1 MEIAELN
8 LYISGNKRYAGYA
21 KACKLYEALRKP
33 AEGEYDFEA
42 INERRPAE
50 SAKVQ
55 EYRAKIWVELSKEV
69 ISQIT
74 TNLSKIRR
82 SSDWSVTFDKKAVPA
97 SIPENETLQA
107 YTEKYFP
114 FYTTYESYVFSVLL
128 KNYLIDP
135 NAVILIA
142 PLNIEVQ
149 PNEYLKP
156 YPVIFNTH
164 QVLDFVENQ
173 YAVIEIKKK
182 RPNGGVEDKEYLVI
196 DTEFITRYKPNGNGY
211 AESERYE
218 HNLGVMPA
226 FRMRGRFYK
235 DYDNIDRPGRHT
247 VNESP
252 IQTVAPRLKEFDR
265 EYSDLQA
272 EVVQHIHSESW
283 QWATQ
288 LCKVCENNGVS
299 TGKIVDKKTKKQ
311 TICPQCHGSGQV
323 AASPYSQMVVRP
335 SKSNM
340 GEQPAPIPPKGYITK
355 PVDIVKIQD
364 ERCEKHAYKALCSIN
379 MQFLMQV
386 PQNQSGYAKDVDREE
401 LNNFAYG
408 IAEDIVWM
416 MDRSYWLFAKY
427 RYRVKSDGSSL
438 SDEEIA
444 KLVPKIAVP
453 EKFDL
458 ISSNYLLVEMKSAQE
473 AKVHPLIFAQLNY
486 EYASKAFY
494 NEPEISAM
502 LKLSMRLDPLPGLSD
517 DEKMTRLSNY
527 GITELDYIIS
537 CNIWQFT
544 QRAIEENKDFYGM
557 PMKEQKA
564 IMRTY
569 ATEIQSQQEALKE
582 SEQKENTLPEVSANG
597 VNGG

>member
-1 MEIAELN
+1 MELAQLQE
-8 LYISGNKRYAGYA
+8 YINGKRYAGYE
-21 KACKLYEALRKP
+21 KACTLYEGLRKP
-33 AEGEYDFEA
+33 AEGEYDFDA
-42 INERRPAE
+42 IRERRPAE
-50 SAKVQ
+50 SEKVQ
-55 EYRAKIWVELSKEV
+55 AYRAKIWVELSKEI

-82 SSDWSVTFDKKAVPA
+82 SSDWSVTFDKDVPP
-97 SIPENETLQA
+97 SVPEKETLQA

-114 FYTTYESYVFSVLL
+114 FYTTFESYVFSVLL

-135 NAVILIA
+135 NAVIMIA
-142 PLNIEVQ
+142 PLNYDVEA
-149 PNEYLKP
+149 NEYLKP

-164 QVLDFVENQ
+164 QVLDYVENE

-182 RPNGGVEDKEYLVI
+182 NVAGGVEQKEYVVI
-196 DTEFITRYKPNGNGY
+196 DSEFITTWRITGNKGGY
-211 AESERYE
+211 QKDEYA

-226 FRMRGRFYK
+226 FRMRGRFFK
-235 DYDNIDRPGRHT
+235 SYDNIGRYGKHT

-252 IQTVAPRLKEFDR
+252 IQTVAPRLKEYDR

-272 EVVQHIHSESW
+272 EVVQHIHSERW
-283 QWATQ
+283 QYTTQ
-288 LCKVCENNGVS
+288 QCPSCKVGNIS
-299 TGKIVDKKTKKQ
+299 TGNVTDKKTKKQ
-311 TICPQCHGSGQV
+311 IICPSCRGVGV
-323 AASPYSQMVVRP
+323 IVASPYSGIVVTP
-335 SKSNM
+335 SSMNKLGDS
-340 GEQPAPIPPKGYITK
+340 PAPIPPAGYITK

-364 ERCEKHAYKALCSIN
+364 ERVNQHAYKALCSIN
-379 MQFLMQV
+379 MQYLMQV

-408 IAEDIVWM
+408 IAEDLVWM
-416 MDRSYWLFAKY
+416 MDRCYYLFAKY

-438 SDEEIA
+438 SDEEISE
-444 KLVPKIAVP
+444 LVPKVAVP

-494 NEPEISAM
+494 NEPEISAL
-502 LKLSMRLDPLPGLSD
+502 LKLSMRLDPLPGLSED
-517 DEKMTRLSNY
+517 DKMLRLSNY

-544 QRAIEENKDFYGM
+544 QRAIEENAEFYSM

-569 ATEIQSQQEALKE
+569 AEEVKADQDETKEKPAQVALR
-582 SEQKENTLPEVSANG
+582 EVS
-597 VNGG
+597 VNGN

>member
-1 MEIAELN
+1 MELAQLQE
-8 LYISGNKRYAGYA
+8 YISGNKRYAGYH
-21 KACKLYEALRKP
+21 KACDLYEGLRKP
-33 AEGEYDFEA
+33 SEGEYDTEA
-42 INERRPAE
+42 IEGRRPAE
-50 SAKVQ
+50 SEKVK
-55 EYRAKIWVELSKEV
+55 EYRKRIWVELSKEI
-69 ISQIT
+69 ISQII

-82 SSDWSVTFDKKAVPA
+82 SSDWSVTFDKDAVPP
-97 SIPENETLQA
+97 SVPEKESLQA

-114 FYTTYESYVFSVLL
+114 FYTTFESYVFSVLI

-142 PLNIEVQ
+142 PLSTDIEA
-149 PNEYLKP
+149 NEYLKP

-164 QVLDFVENQ
+164 QVLDYVENE

-182 RPNGGVEDKEYLVI
+182 RAKGGTEEKEYVVI
-196 DTEFITRYKPNGNGY
+196 DSEFITTWKAQGTQGY
-211 AESERYE
+211 VKDEYP
-218 HNLGVMPA
+218 HGLGVMPC
-226 FRMRGRFYK
+226 FRMRGRFFK
-235 DYDNIDRPGRHT
+235 NYDNIGRSGKHT

-252 IQTVAPRLKEFDR
+252 IQTVAPRLKEYDR

-288 LCKVCENNGVS
+288 LCKYCDVNGVS
-299 TGKIVDKKTKKQ
+299 TGKITDKKTKKQ

-355 PVDIVKIQD
+355 PTDIVKIQD
-364 ERCEKHAYKALCSIN
+364 ERVNQHAYKALCSIN
-379 MQFLMQV
+379 MQYLMQV

-408 IAEDIVWM
+408 IAEDLVWM
-416 MDRSYWLFAKY
+416 MDKCYYLFAKY
-427 RYRVKSDGSSL
+427 RYRVRSDSSVFT
-438 SDEEIA
+438 DEEVSE
-444 KLVPKIAVP
+444 LVPKIAVP

-494 NEPEISAM
+494 NDPDVSAL
-502 LKLSMRLDPLPGLSD
+502 LKLTMRLDPLPGLTE

-527 GITELDYIIS
+527 GITEMDYIIS
-537 CNIWQFT
+537 CNVYQFT
-544 QRAIEENKDFYGM
+544 QRAIEGNEDFYNM
-557 PMKEQKA
+557 PMREQKA
-564 IMRTY
+564 VMKKY
-569 ATEIQSQQEALKE
+569 AAEIQSEQEETKAEKE
-582 SEQKENTLPEVSANG
+582 SQKVALPEVS
-597 VNGG
+597 VNGN